1 MVKKIGI
8 LALQGNFQKHK
19 LLLDQLGIK
28 SIYVRYASDLDDVNG
43 LIIPGGESTTMT
55 KLLDYSGLFKPI
67 ISFAEKNPV
76 LGTCAGLIM
85 MSKSIRNNKY
95 IKPLGILDIEVDRN
109 AYGRQLNSFMDIIDI
124 EIEDQIHQAEV
135 LFIRAPKI
143 TKVGNSVN
151 IISKYQNEIVAVRSG
166 MHFGFTFHPELN
178 EVTFLHHHIFKNKT
192 KYHKENNAA

>member
-85 MSKSIRNNKY
+85 MANNVKDDRVNSFNLLN
-95 IKPLGILDIEVDRN
+95 IDVERN
-109 AYGRQLNSFMDIIDI
+109 ALGKQINSSI
-124 EIEDQIHQAEV
+124 ETLEV
-135 LFIRAPKI
+135 NYNNFQKNINVTFIRSPKI
-143 TKVGNSVN
+143 IRYGNEVS
-151 IISKYQNEIVAVRSG
+151 ILAYHKDIPCAVK
-166 MHFGFTFHPELN
+166 FGKHIGLSFHPELN
-178 EVTFLHHHIFKNKT
+178 GVSIFHEIAFNKLINNKEGLH
-192 KYHKENNAA
+192 AA